1 MKNRELINASLFLAI
16 FALLLTEAFF
26 YFETAYSLASIFR
39 GARNV
44 GPSDPLPG
52 FVWWY
57 VAAGLALFGLAVVYL
72 FNGIRIRR
80 WFVLVALLSLAY
92 GIVGYRQ
99 SSQVLLSWSGI
110 FRGDLVALGAASAV
124 VFCALGIAGV
134 LEWAV
139 RAGRDQSGV

>member
-1 MKNRELINASLFLAI
+1 MKNRELVNASLVLAI

-26 YFETAYSLASIFR
+26 YFATAYALASIFR

-52 FVWWY
+52 FVWWH
-57 VAAGLALFGLAVVYL
+57 VTAGLALFGLAVAYV
-72 FNGIRIRR
+72 FNVIRIRQ
-80 WFVLVALLSLAY
+80 WFVLLALLSLAY

-99 SSQVLLSWSGI
+99 SSQVMLSWSGI
-110 FRGDLVALGAASAV
+110 FHGDLVALGAASAM

-134 LEWAV
+134 LEWVV
-139 RAGRDQSGV
+139 RAPKDPSAT